1 MLHQKFLNRFVIR
14 QVIWAFI
21 ITYLA
26 AALYV
31 VFFNNWSYTTL
42 IVPVVLFYLAFKD
55 AFQTKH
61 TIRKNYPI
69 IGRLRYML
77 EEIRPELR
85 QYFWEGELDGKPF
98 NRRERSIVYQRAK
111 NEKQTVAFGMQ
122 DDPNRLGYEWAS
134 HSVYPKTISDFNFR
148 TLIGNEQCS
157 QPYNASVYN
166 ISAMS
171 YGALSK
177 KAISSINKGAKLGG
191 YAHNTVEGGISP
203 YHRSGGDLI
212 WQIGTGYFGCR
223 DENGFFNDALY
234 AERSQYPEVK
244 MIELKLSQGA
254 KPGHGGLLPAEKNTL
269 EVSQIRNVK
278 PFTTVHSPS
287 SHSAFSNAV
296 ELAYFI
302 RKLRQLSG
310 GKPVGF
316 KICIGRKDEF
326 VDIIKAFSETGIYP
340 DFITID
346 GAEGGTGAAPLEFI
360 DYMGMALSDALVFTN
375 NLLKKYNIRQH
386 VKVIAAGKVISAFD
400 LAKTM
405 ALGADA
411 CYSARGMMF
420 ALGCIQALQCD
431 SGHCP
436 VGIATQDPLLYEGMD
451 ITDKSVRVATFHK
464 NTMKAL
470 GEFIGACGFSKPSEI
485 TPDVFHKRIEHGKN
499 ISFREMYFSKSS
511 QKTTDY
517 EKELI

>member
-21 ITYLA
+21 IVYLA
-26 AALYV
+26 AALYF
-31 VFFNNWSYTTL
+31 VFFKDWSYLTL
-42 IVPVVLFYLAFKD
+42 LIPVILFYLAFKD

-69 IGRLRYML
+69 IGRLRYIL

-111 NEKQTVAFGMQ
+111 NEKQTVSFGMQ
-122 DDPNRLGYEWAS
+122 DDPNRIGYEWAS

-148 TLIGNEQCS
+148 TMIGNDQCS
-157 QPYNASVYN
+157 QPYSASIYN

-177 KAISSINKGAKLGG
+177 KAIVSLNKGAKLGG
-191 YAHNTVEGGISP
+191 FAHNTGEGGISP

-223 DENGFFNDALY
+223 DEHGFFSDQLFE
-234 AERSQYPEVK
+234 ERSQYPEVK

-254 KPGHGGLLPAEKNTL
+254 KPGHGGLLPAEKNTV
-269 EVSQIRNVK
+269 EVSKIRNVK
-278 PFTTVHSPS
+278 PHTTVHSPS
-287 SHSAFSNAV
+287 SHSAFNNAT
-296 ELAYFI
+296 ELAHFLG
-302 RKLRQLSG
+302 KLRKLSG

-360 DYMGMALSDALVFTN
+360 DYMGMALSDALVFAN
-375 NLLKKYNIRQH
+375 KILSQYNIRQH
-386 VKVIAAGKVISAFD
+386 VRIIAAGKVISAFD

-436 VGIATQDPLLYEGMD
+436 VGIATQDPLLFEGMD

-464 NTMKAL
+464 NTMKAF

-485 TPDVFHKRIEHGKN
+485 NSEVFHKRIEHGKN
-499 ISFREMYFSKSS
+499 MSFKDMYFSDTTQ
-511 QKTTDY
+511 QKQA
-517 EKELI
+517 